1 MSPVEI
7 GEMLKARRQ
16 FLHLTQEDMEE
27 LCSIN
32 KKTIQQVEMGK
43 GNPSMETLGKL
54 ASTLGMELLVQVK
67 DVENG

>member
-1 MSPVEI
+1 
-7 GEMLKARRQ
+7 
-16 FLHLTQEDMEE
+16 
-27 LCSIN
+27 
-32 KKTIQQVEMGK
+32 MGK